1 MAKHQQPVPTV
12 LKVGDVLRDQ
22 GHRGPTFR
30 IDRIN
35 PHGTVTV
42 TYPYTKDHGTVKVA
56 YIRERC
62 ALIRRA

>member
-1 MAKHQQPVPTV
+1 MARYQQPVPLI

-35 PHGTVTV
+35 AHGTVSV
-42 TYPYTKDHGTVKVA
+42 TFLYTKDTGTVKVA
-56 YIRERC
+56 HIRETC
-62 ALIRRA
+62 ALMRRA